1 MSQEGSSPTPPVRIV
16 DLDNKPP
23 VYVDWF
29 IGVGQAEGIINIS
42 LGTYDPTLITEEGY
56 ETARAFTACKIRM
69 TVPFAKRFRD
79 LLHTIV
85 EDAESTS
92 TPESSASED

>member
-1 MSQEGSSPTPPVRIV
+1 MSQEESSPAPPVRII

-29 IGVGQAEGIINIS
+29 ISAGQAEGIINIS

-56 ETARAFTACKIRM
+56 ETSKVFTACKVRM
-69 TVPFAKRFRD
+69 TIPFAKRFRD
-79 LLHTIV
+79 LLHAIV

-92 TPESSASED
+92 TPASSASED